1 MRLNHMS
8 KRAVLATAVSALVLA
23 TVWAQPSQ
31 TRLVAIGDIHGAG
44 TRFSTLLQRSALIG
58 DQQQWLGG
66 RATLVQTGDF
76 MDRGPDVRAVMDLL
90 MRLEAEAGASGGHV
104 HVLLGNHETMNLMA
118 NVQDVTPKIF
128 ASFQTAD
135 SIGRQEA
142 AYQEYQLHVEAR
154 TAALGRP
161 LPDHQ
166 THAAWMAAHPIGFV
180 EYMEAIGPDGP
191 YGRWLRSKS
200 IVVVVADTV
209 FLHGG
214 LSPDNDPWS
223 VDDMNEQARDEIARF
238 DRLRRAL
245 IDQGVILS
253 HSTFPEIL
261 TAVGLELAAWTT
273 RLFPGPPAPG
283 RPAPTLSRAERDHLQ
298 VLFELQTIGSWSVIA
313 PNGPLWFRGF
323 ARWSPEEGN
332 AAVAPLLERLGVARA
347 VVGHTVTPTREITPR
362 FDGRVF
368 LIDTG
373 MLADV
378 YQGQASALELVEDRA
393 TVIYLDERIPLLQD
407 AR

>member
-1 MRLNHMS
+1 
-8 KRAVLATAVSALVLA
+8 
-23 TVWAQPSQ
+23 
-31 TRLVAIGDIHGAG
+31 
-44 TRFSTLLQRSALIG
+44 
-58 DQQQWLGG
+58 
-66 RATLVQTGDF
+66 
-76 MDRGPDVRAVMDLL
+76 
-90 MRLEAEAGASGGHV
+90 
-104 HVLLGNHETMNLMA
+104 
-118 NVQDVTPKIF
+118 
-128 ASFQTAD
+128 
-135 SIGRQEA
+135 
-142 AYQEYQLHVEAR
+142 
-154 TAALGRP
+154 
-161 LPDHQ
+161 
-166 THAAWMAAHPIGFV
+166 MAAHPIGFV

-283 RPAPTLSRAERDHLQ
+283 RPTPTLSRAERDHLQ